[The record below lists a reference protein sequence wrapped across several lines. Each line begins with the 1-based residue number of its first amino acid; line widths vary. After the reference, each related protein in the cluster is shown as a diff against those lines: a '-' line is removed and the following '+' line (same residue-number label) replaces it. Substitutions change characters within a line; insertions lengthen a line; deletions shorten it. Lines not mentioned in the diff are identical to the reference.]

1 MFSQLLS
8 QPPVPLNQAKAGL
21 KFTAAIENVVMR
33 ALSKEPAKRYP
44 DVLAFAADFC
54 QATVA
59 KPEPDQS
66 GFVSKLASIFRKR
79 D

>member
-8 QPPVPLNQAKAGL
+8 QPPIALNLAKAGL
-21 KFTAAIENVVMR
+21 RFPQVVENVVMR
-33 ALSKEPAKRYP
+33 ALSKEPAKRYS

-54 QATVA
+54 QAA
-59 KPEPDQS
+59 AAEPEKES
-66 GFVSKLASIFRKR
+66 TGFVSKFTSMFRKR